1 MGKLPEKSTI
11 LIVDDEK
18 VNLDLISI
26 LFSNRGFG
34 TLIASSAEEAL
45 ALIEKENPELAIID
59 YMMPGM
65 DGFAALKEVKRRFP
79 DTYVIMFTGKGSEEI
94 AVELMKAGASDYI
107 LKPFVNKDLL
117 DRVQKVLTIRK
128 VELKNR
134 DLLQEREKLLREIAT
149 WNRELERRVK
159 EKSEE
164 LKKAQAEI
172 IQSEKLSSLGFFSAG
187 MAHEIRNPLN
197 SISLFVQLIRSGLE
211 DPEKI
216 EYSEKIIKEIARID
230 GILRKL
236 LDAVKRP
243 RFEIKE
249 VHIDQVINNTLD
261 FLKSRIEMHKVEVK
275 RDFRRIPPAIQA
287 DPLEVEQLFSNLF
300 VNSIEEMHDGG
311 VLKVFLD
318 YDSKNIHINISDTG
332 KGIPQENLNKIFDPF
347 FTTKKIGTGLGLSV
361 VLRIV
366 KTYNGNIKVSNAD
379 GKGALFCISLPLSDS
394 QPLSPPL
401 SFSFPT

>member
-1 MGKLPEKSTI
+1 MGEVQEKGTI

-18 VNLDLISI
+18 VNLDLISV
-26 LFSNRGFG
+26 LLNNRGFR
-34 TLIASSAEEAL
+34 TLTASGALEAL
-45 ALIEKENPELAIID
+45 ALIESENPDLAIID
-59 YMMPGM
+59 YMMPEM

-117 DRVQKVLTIRK
+117 ERVQKVLQIRK

-134 DLLQEREKLLREIAT
+134 ELLWEREQLLREIET
-149 WNRELERRVK
+149 WNRELEQRVR
-159 EKSEE
+159 EKTEE

-172 IQSEKLSSLGFFSAG
+172 IQSEKLSTLGFFSAG

-197 SISLFVQLIRSGLE
+197 SIALFVQLIRSGLKE
-211 DPEKI
+211 PEKI
-216 EYSEKIIKEIARID
+216 EYSEKIMKEISRID

-243 RFEIKE
+243 KFEIKKVHVNE
-249 VHIDQVINNTLD
+249 VIDNTLD
-261 FLKSRIEMHKVEVK
+261 FFRSRIEMHKVKVE
-275 RDFRRIPPAIQA
+275 RDYRRIPPAIQA
-287 DPLEVEQLFSNLF
+287 DPLEVEQIFSNLF
-300 VNSIEEMHDGG
+300 VNSIDEMHDGG
-311 VLKVFLD
+311 ILRVFMD
-318 YDSKNIHINISDTG
+318 HSDGHIQIHVSDTG
-332 KGIPQENLNKIFDPF
+332 KGIPQENLNRIFDPF

-366 KTYNGNIKVSNAD
+366 KTYNGKIEARNTG

-394 QPLSPPL
+394 KPL
-401 SFSFPT
+401 